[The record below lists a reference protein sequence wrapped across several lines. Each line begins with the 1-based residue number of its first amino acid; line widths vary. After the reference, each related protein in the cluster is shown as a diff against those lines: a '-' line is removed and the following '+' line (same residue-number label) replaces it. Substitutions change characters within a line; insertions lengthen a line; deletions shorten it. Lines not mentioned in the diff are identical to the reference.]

1 MTHLEMFG
9 MCLWMVAWETLKYNL
24 SVQNMSQGQ
33 ETHDRRYHF
42 MN

>member
-9 MCLWMVAWETLKYNL
+9 MCLWMVAWDTPKYNL
-24 SVQNMSQGQ
+24 SVQNVSLGQ
-33 ETHDRRYHF
+33 ETNERRYHL